1 MKLRHPISNA
11 IYTLRDDGTVLVES
25 ADGREGVFQSNGA
38 WKRGE
43 LRDADPRLRE
53 LGFTIL
59 AVSADAPEKLR
70 AARETKGLE
79 YTLLSDASQAAA
91 RAFGL
96 AWQLDDAVVDRLRG
110 VGIDVEAASGHDH
123 HQLPV
128 PAVFL
133 VDSNRVI
140 RFRSFDPDYKVRLPT
155 ELLLAEARALVKP
168 AAANGGALP

>member
-1 MKLRHPISNA
+1 M
-11 IYTLRDDGTVLVES
+11 
-25 ADGREGVFQSNGA
+25 
-38 WKRGE
+38 
-43 LRDADPRLRE
+43 
-53 LGFTIL
+53 
-59 AVSADAPEKLR
+59 SADAPEKLR

-96 AWQLDDAVVDRLRG
+96 AWQLDDAEVARLRG
-110 VGIDVEAASGHDH
+110 FGIDVEAASGHDH

-133 VDSNRVI
+133 VDSNRVV

-155 ELLLAEARALVKP
+155 EQLLAEARALVKP